1 MTSISAGAGSGRAKS
16 EGEVL
21 PEERLPAAQMV
32 VVGLQHVVA
41 MFGATVLAPILTG
54 FDPNVAVL
62 FSGVGTLIFFI
73 AVAGK
78 VPSYLGSSFSFIAVI
93 IAATGYSGQGPNA
106 NLGVALGGIVAAG
119 ALYAAIGLAVALA
132 GHRWIEWLMP
142 PVVTGAVVAVIGLNL
157 APIAVKSASGGALES
172 AIALLTVTAVGATAV
187 FAPRA
192 WRRISI
198 LVGGGA
204 AYAGYCVLANGFGI
218 GAPIDFARITAAA
231 WLGLPNFSLPAFDAG
246 AVALIAPVAVILVA
260 ENLGH
265 VKAVSVMTGRNLD
278 PYLGRAFIG
287 DGIATMVAGCG
298 GGTGVTTYAENI
310 GVMAVTKIYSSQV
323 FVVAA
328 LFAIVLGF
336 SPKFGALILSIPRP
350 VIGGLSILLFGL
362 IAATAA
368 RIWVENKVDFSRPGS
383 LVTVGTAV
391 VLGAGNL
398 AIDIGGFTLG
408 GIGTATFGAIILNQ
422 LLGTRRREATR
433 ARPGSAWAT
442 HAELARAAQLTTME
456 EAAASI
462 AHEIKQP
469 LTAIIMHGNAGARWL
484 ANAPPGIEEAM
495 AALKHIVADGHRAT
509 QVIDSMR
516 AMFRK
521 DGGQNAELLDL
532 NDVVRD
538 VIALLREELD
548 AQNVTVRLE
557 LAGGLPQV
565 WGDRIQLQQV
575 VLNLVTNAVEAMSAL
590 REGARVL
597 QVTTGLESPESV
609 VMAIS
614 DSGTGIDRENVERIF
629 DPFFT
634 TKLRGMGMG
643 LSICRSIVETHDGR
657 LWVSPGTPHGSVFH
671 VRLPSAAGCPNPSGS

>member
-1 MTSISAGAGSGRAKS
+1 MAKPN

-62 FSGVGTLIFFI
+62 FSGIGTLIFFV

-93 IAATGYSGQGPNA
+93 IAATGYSGQGPNP
-106 NLGVALGGIVAAG
+106 NLGVALGGIIAAG
-119 ALYAAIGLAVALA
+119 ALYAAIGVAVALA
-132 GHRWIEWLMP
+132 GNRWIERLMP

-157 APIAVKSASGGALES
+157 APIAVKSAAGGTLAS

-204 AYAGYCVLANGFGI
+204 AYAGYCLVANGFGI
-218 GAPIDFARITAAA
+218 GAPIDFARVAAAA
-231 WLGLPNFSLPAFDAG
+231 WVGLPNFSVPTFEFG

-310 GVMAVTKIYSSQV
+310 GVMAVTRIYSSRV

-336 SPKFGALILSIPRP
+336 SPKFGAVILSIPQP

-368 RIWVENKVDFSRPGS
+368 RIWVENKVDFSRPGN

-398 AIDIGGFTLG
+398 AIDLGGFTLG
-408 GIGTATFGAIILNQ
+408 GIGTATFAAIILNQ
-422 LLGTRRREATR
+422 LLGPRRREAAP

-469 LTAIIMHGNAGARWL
+469 LTAVIMHANAGTRWL
-484 ANAPPGIEEAM
+484 SNVPPSIDEAM
-495 AALKHIVADGHRAT
+495 AALNHIVADGHRAT

-516 AMFRK
+516 SMFRK
-521 DGGQNAELLDL
+521 DGRQTAGLLDL
-532 NDVVRD
+532 NEVVRD

-548 AQNVTVRLE
+548 AQGVTVRLE
-557 LAGGLPQV
+557 LAGALPQV

-575 VLNLVTNAVEAMSAL
+575 VLNLVTNAVEAMSGL
-590 REGARVL
+590 RGRARML
-597 QVTTGLESPESV
+597 QVTTSVESPEHV
-609 VMAIS
+609 LMAVS
-614 DSGTGIDRENVERIF
+614 DNGTGIDPKNVEQIF

-657 LWVSPGTPHGSVFH
+657 LWVSPGAPDGSVFN
-671 VRLPSAAGCPNPSGS
+671 VRLPTAPQDASRSG

>member
-1 MTSISAGAGSGRAKS
+1 LTSFTAIAASARAKAD
-16 EGEVL
+16 GEVL

-62 FSGVGTLIFFI
+62 FSGVGTLIFFV
-73 AVAGK
+73 AVGGK

-93 IAATGYSGQGPNA
+93 IAATAYSGHGPNP
-106 NLGVALGGIVAAG
+106 NLAVALGGILAAG
-119 ALYAAIGLAVALA
+119 ALYTAIGLAVAVA
-132 GHRWIEWLMP
+132 GHGWIERLMP

-157 APIAVKSASGGALES
+157 APIAVKSASGGTLDS
-172 AIALLTVTAVGATAV
+172 AIALLTVVAVGATAV

-192 WRRISI
+192 WRRVSI

-204 AYAGYCVLANGFGI
+204 AYAGYCILANGFGI
-218 GAPIDFARITAAA
+218 GGPIDFARIGAAA
-231 WLGLPNFSLPAFDAG
+231 WLGLPDFALPVFDAG

-278 PYLGRAFIG
+278 PYLGRAFMG

-323 FVVAA
+323 FVIAA
-328 LFAIVLGF
+328 LFAITLGF
-336 SPKFGALILSIPRP
+336 SPKFGAVILSIPRP

-368 RIWVENKVDFSRPGS
+368 RIWVENQVDFSRAGN
-383 LVTVGTAV
+383 LVTVGTSV

-398 AIDIGGFTLG
+398 AINIGGFTLG

-422 LLGTRRREATR
+422 LLGARAREA
-433 ARPGSAWAT
+433 ARSRSGSAWAT
-442 HAELARAAQLTTME
+442 HAELARVAQQTTME

-469 LTAIIMHGNAGARWL
+469 LTAIIMHGNAGTRWL
-484 ANAPPGIEEAM
+484 TNAPPGIDEAM

-521 DGGQNAELLDL
+521 DVRERAEFDL
-532 NDVVRD
+532 NEVVRD
-538 VIALLREELD
+538 VVALLREELD
-548 AQNVTVRLE
+548 AHDVSVRME
-557 LAGGLPQV
+557 LAENLPHV
-565 WGDRIQLQQV
+565 FGDRVQLQQV
-575 VLNLVTNAVEAMSAL
+575 VLNLVTNAIEAMSAV
-590 REGARVL
+590 RERARVL
-597 QVTTGLESPESV
+597 QVTTITEDPDHIVMSV
-609 VMAIS
+609 S
-614 DSGTGIDRENVERIF
+614 DSGTGIDPKNARHIF

-643 LSICRSIVETHDGR
+643 LSICRSIIETHGGR
-657 LWVSPGTPHGSVFH
+657 LWVSPGAAQGSVFH
-671 VRLPSAAGCPNPSGS
+671 VRLPSAASESRAGA